1 MTNLEK
7 LFIIHSLKLI
17 GLLSTNL
24 NEKELDMLVTRF
36 DPFAELKRLEDRI
49 FSAYPTVTPKND
61 GSISSFAPTVNT
73 REDDNAYYIEVDL
86 PGVKK
91 EDINVD
97 ISDGMLT
104 ISGER
109 KFKNEIKEENYYK
122 VESSF
127 GKFERSF
134 RLPEDID
141 VENINAEN
149 KNGVLEITLPKVK
162 KEDKKKKIEIK

>member
-1 MTNLEK
+1 
-7 LFIIHSLKLI
+7 
-17 GLLSTNL
+17 
-24 NEKELDMLVTRF
+24 MLVTRF

-49 FSAYPTVTPKND
+49 FNAYPTVAPKND

-122 VESSF
+122 IESSF